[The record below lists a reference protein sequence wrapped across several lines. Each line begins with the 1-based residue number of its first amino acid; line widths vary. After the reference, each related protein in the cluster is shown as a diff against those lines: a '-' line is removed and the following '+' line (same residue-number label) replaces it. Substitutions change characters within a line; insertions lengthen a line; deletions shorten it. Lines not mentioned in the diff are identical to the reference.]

1 MNSKC
6 NLRWKVWIRLKKCK
20 CVGYILIFSHFLGY
34 YTHLFLLYMMLTED
48 FESTYVVINRMKKH
62 LMIINIEIF
71 VIKMNRGL
79 ILYVLFIFE

>member
-1 MNSKC
+1 
-6 NLRWKVWIRLKKCK
+6 
-20 CVGYILIFSHFLGY
+20 
-34 YTHLFLLYMMLTED
+34 MMLTED